1 MEVDVTTGKRLFR
14 AGDKAAVAAAAT
26 LAASFIPGGEIVS
39 VVANSALAAAS
50 AGLQYNDDGRINGY
64 QFDENAA
71 MATGMSLAGAAVT
84 NGVDGLK
91 LHKFERAVVSGGITD
106 LISTGSG
113 VGLQYYKQQAGHEN
127 SYAAY
132 QNTGADR
139 LGYLTGTAIMAAGGE
154 TIRSISSELGRQHK
168 IEQGRLA
175 EQAFA
180 SREALELEQ
189 ARRAMQNGMKHEAA
203 SILQG
208 LAVLAGRREEF
219 GVLLGSE
226 TSGSEAR
233 RRAGNEGQTDVRRG
247 AYEVTALA
255 IEQGVEYGEES
266 AAVYAQ
272 AAARLQARAAA
283 NGGVVTN
290 EDKLAVLD
298 ELQLSVPANSV
309 NWNGVGELADGL
321 VRGDIDLQ
329 ERRQQEAEFEQ
340 MRIDLE
346 ELNRRYAAAHD
357 PAWGGQ
363 QVQHTNHAYYS
374 DYEAAMVERY
384 GQENIQRFLG
394 ALRQSRENLQGSELL
409 QESEY
414 MREAYVDLVA
424 QQNDPF
430 KYLGAA
436 YGVNTPILPVRE
448 ILSIMVGFTPVVGTG
463 QAVAELVAGY
473 DYIADHEVSRTWA
486 AVGLALSMVPGG
498 KGGSRLFKL
507 LRATR
512 RPAVALARFA
522 RRSRVLRFARSMS
535 RSSWSRAML
544 DESVLT
550 RGMRRAEVGS
560 LRGVADSA
568 STTRGAVST
577 QFLVSSGRV
586 ARYQN
591 HLRRLQTSGYAN
603 TERLAEFSG
612 RVQMMERGYLRLGSG
627 KLPGSLATPGRGAG
641 RHGIDAVYYK
651 HGDPTNLAVLE
662 SKFRAAWSA
671 GRDPLSL
678 LHQTARSGR
687 QMSPRW
693 IDSNVNRLLE
703 ARHGVQANHIG
714 EQLTLHGY
722 QNRFLNVLEG
732 RGGRYFDDLAE
743 LGLW

>member
-91 LHKFERAVVSGGITD
+91 VHKFERSVVSGGITD

-113 VGLQYYKQQAGHEN
+113 VGLQYYNQRAGHEN

-139 LGYLTGTAIMAAGGE
+139 LGYLAGTAIMTAGGD
-154 TIRSISSELGRQHK
+154 TIRSIASDLGRQQK
-168 IEQGRLA
+168 IARGQAA

-180 SREALELEQ
+180 SREALELER

-340 MRIDLE
+340 MRED
-346 ELNRRYAAAHD
+346 LNRLYQLRQAAFGPLMSTPAH
-357 PAWGGQ
+357 PQFARAFTE
-363 QVQHTNHAYYS
+363 HHR
-374 DYEAAMVERY
+374 EMVERY
-384 GQENIQRFLG
+384 GQENIDRFF
-394 ALRQSRENLQGSELL
+394 AAAQTAHDEVYWNELL
-409 QESEY
+409 DDPVIQG
-414 MREAYVDLVA
+414 AYLGMVEE
-424 QQNDPF
+424 QGDPF

-436 YGVNTPILPVRE
+436 HGLGDPQYIPRPRELASIGVGFLPVA
-448 ILSIMVGFTPVVGTG
+448 SFG
-463 QAVAELVAGY
+463 QGVAETISGY
-473 DYIADHEVSRTWA
+473 DYIAGRETSRIFA
-486 AVGLALSMVPGG
+486 ATGLALSVIPGG
-498 KGGSRLFKL
+498 KSTARIIRF

-512 RPAVALARFA
+512 RPATALARIM
-522 RRSRVLRFARSMS
+522 RRSRFVPALARGFS

-550 RGMRRAEVGS
+550 RGLRRAEVGS
-560 LRGVADSA
+560 LRGVPNSA
-568 STTRGAVST
+568 TGLRGLKHGQYPRIRSIAENLRAQKPRT
-577 QFLVSSGRV
+577 WNQFQRV
-586 ARYQN
+586 TKGQFRNSVERSQAWARYKGFEGIETGQVRSLTQRN
-591 HLRRLQTSGYAN
+591 LFLR
-603 TERLAEFSG
+603 ELAA
-612 RVQMMERGYLRLGSG
+612 SG
-627 KLPGSLATPGRGAG
+627 KAPRWMNQYLPRGKVPAG
-641 RHGIDAVYYK
+641 YEVDHLK
-651 HGDPTNLAVLE
+651 
-662 SKFRAAWSA
+662 
-671 GRDPLSL
+671 PLSIGGL
-678 LHQTARSGR
+678 DTAENMRLKLFLDHR
-687 QMSPRW
+687 
-693 IDSNVNRLLE
+693 NRH
-703 ARHGVQANHIG
+703 RYYMPW
-714 EQLTLHGY
+714 LT
-722 QNRFLNVLEG
+722 
-732 RGGRYFDDLAE
+732 D
-743 LGLW
+743 